1 MIKHLFG
8 CVHAGR
14 DHTGGR
20 RLAPPA
26 EAPDRQEPQTGTAG
40 GAAEVYATQS
50 DSGIVGNDTI
60 L

>member
-26 EAPDRQEPQTGTAG
+26 EPQTGTAG
-40 GAAEVYATQS
+40 GAAEVYATQT
-50 DSGIVGNDTI
+50 DSGVVGNDTI

>member
-1 MIKHLFG
+1 MLG
-8 CVHAGR
+8 ETTLG
-14 DHTGGR
+14 DGG
-20 RLAPPA
+20 LPL
-26 EAPDRQEPQTGTAG
+26 RQKPQTGTAG